1 MIPNLLVQEA
11 VRETDL
17 MARLLGID
25 RVRLGD
31 GEWSVTWQHLPPAW
45 VIFLVLIPAIVA
57 AAGFLYRKERQDV
70 GTGSKIVLTAL
81 RSLALLLVSVLLMGP
96 VLTVETIKTRKAFIL
111 VLIDESR
118 SMQKADPLRTPAE
131 REAVAKVTGVADEA
145 GLRQLT
151 RADIVRKVLENPQ
164 LKILDELEKKL
175 NLAYFTFASTAS
187 PKESREKLFA
197 DYRKDACI
205 GTETAI
211 GDAIKA
217 ALNSLRGQYV
227 AGVVVF
233 SDGRNNAGIA
243 TREIAAQLK
252 QRYLPVY
259 TVAPGLPHTPRDISL
274 LELEARDAVLAN
286 DQLTL
291 GFKVSS
297 FGYDNEAV
305 SVGLWASLIKEGE
318 KEPGQEPKELDRLI
332 EESQKEGE
340 QTVLLSGN
348 NLKQSSNLIWHPKRP
363 GDYLLILRADP
374 RVEENTAHNNYLTHR
389 VRVADD
395 KIKVLYVEHP
405 PRYEYRFLK
414 NALIRDPKILVHC
427 LLTSADPDFPQE
439 HTKSEEPLFRQPLQ
453 EFPRDIK
460 SLLEYDVIIF
470 GDVDPARLG
479 PDAAKNMEAFVTEF
493 GGGIMFISGSMSNPR
508 TLANTAMA
516 SLLPVVPDENRDLY
530 EHEKV
535 YARMLG
541 YQLTPDG
548 RTSPITNFKEF
559 KGDKERNLEHWE
571 DRAPP
576 RDGLVGVRWFVKVKK
591 LKAGASPLVELTGVE
606 GEASRPPLFVTQHAG
621 RGRVFWSATD
631 ETWLWRYLSG
641 DYPWFYP
648 FWQQAM
654 YWTREGKLFGARR
667 FRVNVDKERYTRG
680 EPVQVYANAYD
691 ERFEPRTEPTLEVFV
706 DPPAG
711 RAGLDRLKVT
721 LNKDRTRDGYYEGQ
735 YRPDDTGL
743 YRIWA
748 GEEDEATRATAK
760 FTVFIPDREDDE
772 PILDIAT
779 LKELAQESSGGR
791 FFAIDEVG
799 RLNDAIHKSENQLRE
814 TREDDLWDSPLAYLL
829 FTILLTAE
837 WLLRKYLRLL

>member
-1 MIPNLLVQEA
+1 MILSLLVQEV

-17 MARLLGID
+17 RARLLGID

-31 GEWSVTWQHLPPAW
+31 GEWSITWQHLPPAW

-57 AAGFLYRKERQDV
+57 GAGFLYRKERQDV
-70 GTGSKIVLTAL
+70 GTGSKIILTAL

-118 SMQKADPLRTPAE
+118 SMQKSDPLRTPAE
-131 REAVAKVTGVADEA
+131 REAVAKVTGVTDEA

-187 PKESREKLFA
+187 PKDSREKLLG
-197 DYRKDACI
+197 DYRKDTCI

-252 QRYLPVY
+252 QRYLPIY

-305 SVGLWASLIKEGE
+305 SVGLWACLVKEGE

-332 EESQKEGE
+332 EEGHKEGE

-348 NLKQSSNLIWHPKRP
+348 NLKQTSNLIWHPKRP

-374 RVEENTAHNNYLTHR
+374 RADENTAHNNYLTHR

-427 LLTSADPDFPQE
+427 FLTSADADFPQE
-439 HTKSEEPLFRQPLQ
+439 HTKSEDPLFRQPLQ

-470 GDVDPARLG
+470 GDVDPSRLG
-479 PDAAKNMEAFVTEF
+479 PDAAKNMEAFVSEF

-508 TLANTAMA
+508 TLANTPLA

-559 KGDKERNLEHWE
+559 KGDKDRNLEHWE

-576 RDGLVGVRWFVKVKK
+576 RDGLVGVRWFVKIKK

-606 GEASRPPLFVTQHAG
+606 GEAARPPLFVTQHSG

-721 LNKDRTRDGYYEGQ
+721 LNKDKTRDGYYEGQ

-791 FFAIDEVG
+791 FFAIDEVDK
-799 RLNDAIHKSENQLRE
+799 LNDAIHKSENQLRE
-814 TREDDLWDSPLAYLL
+814 TREDDLWDSPLAYIL